1 MKGTV
6 NTITIGGVKLVIG
19 EHAADNIAAEFSA
32 AGLKKA
38 LIVTDPSIRRLGL
51 CDAVV
56 AAFEES
62 QIPHAIFDQI
72 PSDPPA
78 RVVAEGAAF
87 CKAEACDGVVGIG
100 GGSVLDAA
108 KCIKMM
114 ATHEEGAILDYK
126 KNGLCFQNPGLPLFS
141 IPTTSGTGSE
151 VTQYAVITDEARHVK
166 VTIGDVKLVSA
177 VALLDP
183 LMTKGLPPRITAA
196 TALDAMAHAI
206 EAYTSNRVLYAR
218 GSTVF
223 SDAYDL
229 EAIRLISGSLRKA
242 VLEGSDLEARK
253 QVMVGATM
261 AGFVSQAGSGAAH
274 GIGTAL
280 GALYHVPHGDAVGV
294 MLPYVMEYN
303 VPVCPERF
311 RSIAAALGVDVA
323 GMDTLRAAYAGI
335 DAMKQLLKDIGFVG
349 LAKFVPDAAE
359 LPALAAE
366 GVKDHCCALNAKPLD
381 NVDDALQLLQKA
393 WNQE

>member
-6 NTITIGGVKLVIG
+6 NAITIGGVKLVIG
-19 EHAADNIAAEFSA
+19 EHAVDNIAAEFTA
-32 AGLKKA
+32 ARLQKA

-56 AAFEES
+56 TAFEEA
-62 QIPHAIFDQI
+62 QLPYAIFDQI

-114 ATHEEGAILDYK
+114 ATHEQGAILDYK
-126 KNGLCFQNPGLPLFS
+126 KNGLSFTNPGLPLFS

-151 VTQYAVITDEARHVK
+151 VTQYAVITDEERHVK
-166 VTIGDVKLVSA
+166 VTIGDVRLVST

-206 EAYTSNRVLYAR
+206 EGYTSNRVLYAK

-280 GALYHVPHGDAVGV
+280 GA
-294 MLPYVMEYN
+294 
-303 VPVCPERF
+303 
-311 RSIAAALGVDVA
+311 
-323 GMDTLRAAYAGI
+323 
-335 DAMKQLLKDIGFVG
+335 
-349 LAKFVPDAAE
+349 
-359 LPALAAE
+359 
-366 GVKDHCCALNAKPLD
+366 
-381 NVDDALQLLQKA
+381 
-393 WNQE
+393 